1 MSQPGEAPGNLAGSF
16 DLVEHPRITAIE
28 AEKTLLARPN
38 FSIRLRLATMF
49 ALFAV
54 GSVAITVVVWVLL
67 SFIDRKIELIG
78 VADQLN
84 YEILQMRRFEKNFLL
99 YGGDLEHVDYHIAAA
114 EAALERSI
122 SELETTVSGEC
133 LGFLEVNLWHYRELI
148 GQARRM
154 DLSPGPEVVG
164 DRQELF
170 NRLRDTGSNLVTC
183 GQKIS
188 DSERESVGKLIW
200 VSRLVPAIYL
210 LLVVALSAYSAVF
223 MRRHL
228 LRRLDLL
235 MRAARRIGAGDFS
248 PIVPVR
254 RTRDEFTD
262 LAVAINRMTRELE
275 RREEYLLQTQKLRAV
290 GSLTAGIA
298 HEVNNPLANIML
310 TAAVLDEEFDT
321 MPRNEQLEL
330 IADIV
335 VQTKRARRIVSNL
348 LDFARESEISAE
360 PLRIDAVVGDAIRL
374 AANQIKLSG
383 VELVREVAEDLPRVN
398 GDRQYLSQV
407 FVNLILNAV
416 EAMPDGGR
424 IAIASD
430 VSVDTGCV
438 AINITDTGP
447 GMAPDVL
454 GSIFDP
460 FFTTKSGGRGTGLG
474 LSVSLG
480 IVQKHGGDIRVES
493 KPGEGTTFTVIL
505 PVAGNDTQG

>member
-1 MSQPGEAPGNLAGSF
+1 MSQPGKTPGNLAGSF
-16 DLVEHPRITAIE
+16 DLVEHPRITTIE
-28 AEKTLLARPN
+28 VEKDLLARPN

-49 ALFAV
+49 ILFAV

-67 SFIDRKIELIG
+67 SLIDRKIELIG
-78 VADQLN
+78 VAEQLN
-84 YEILQMRRFEKNFLL
+84 YEILQARRFEKNFLL

-114 EAALERSI
+114 EAALES
-122 SELETTVSGEC
+122 SMPELEDTVSGEC
-133 LGFLEVNLWHYRELI
+133 IGFLEVNLWHYKELV
-148 GQARRM
+148 GKARRM
-154 DLSPGPEVVG
+154 NLSPDPAAVN
-164 DRQELF
+164 DRQDLF
-170 NRLRDTGSNLVTC
+170 NRLRNTGSDLVMC
-183 GQKIS
+183 GQNIS
-188 DSERESVGKLIW
+188 SSEHESVDRLIW

-210 LLVVALSAYSAVF
+210 LLVIALSAYSAVF

-248 PIVPVR
+248 PIVPIR

-321 MPRNEQLEL
+321 MARNEQQEL
-330 IADIV
+330 IEDIV
-335 VQTKRARRIVSNL
+335 AQTKRARRIVNNL

-374 AANQIKLSG
+374 AANQTKLSG
-383 VELVREVAEDLPRVN
+383 VELVREVKDDLPRVN

-407 FVNLILNAV
+407 FLNLILNAV
-416 EAMPDGGR
+416 EAMPNGGR
-424 IAIASD
+424 ITISSD
-430 VSVDTGCV
+430 VSVDPGGV
-438 AINITDTGP
+438 AVNVTDTGP
-447 GMAPDVL
+447 GMAQDVL

-480 IVQKHGGDIRVES
+480 IVQKHGGDIRVAS

-505 PVAGNDTQG
+505 PVAGAGN